1 MPRLDLSFTAPQSWA
16 HGIIST
22 RQEPTTL
29 VEPWGRGSG
38 KSWFSRTEGI
48 WLTVAKYRGKRRRK
62 LGLDTN
68 GNVVNLGEMV
78 GVRIVGLCPTL
89 KQFRD
94 IHGAALEAENKGQW
108 SFLGGKFNRSTLRI
122 DWPDGSWFQ
131 PMPASSASSNSGRG
145 IRCDVVLPDEVDDI
159 DGEVFDSVVRP
170 WFSEGWSLKLVLA
183 GGTPRRGRHGLLYR
197 LHRLG
202 LSTDPR
208 DSRYFSRIATYK
220 DSPELVDPREVEDA
234 RRNMVPAT
242 FAREWECD
250 FDSAEGLVFNFDEDF
265 HVKSPPPHMA
275 FQRRGLGI
283 DHGWEDP
290 GVFLEYGIAGHG
302 NDAILWIT
310 NEHYESHR
318 ENGEWDNIARTRYY
332 GWKAWAD
339 PSRPDRIADLRNAGL
354 SIVGADNSIE
364 AGVARLANLM
374 AKRHEENTPD
384 WTRFY
389 VDPRC
394 VNLIRELKSY
404 RRKPDPNDR
413 GRFLEAIED
422 KNNHAIDCAR
432 YIAISEF
439 GPYSNTGRS
448 ETPDA

>member
-1 MPRLDLSFTAPQSWA
+1 MARIDLSFTAPQSWA

-22 RQEPTTL
+22 RQGPTTL
-29 VEPWGRGSG
+29 VMPWGRGSG

-48 WLTVAKYRGKRRRK
+48 WLTAAKYLGKSRRK
-62 LGLDTN
+62 LGLDTQ
-68 GNVVNLGEMV
+68 GNPVDFGEIR

-94 IHGAALEAENKGQW
+94 IHGAALEAENGGQW
-108 SFLGGKFNRSTLRI
+108 SFLGGRLNRSTLRI

-131 PMPASSASSNSGRG
+131 PMPAAAASSKSGRG
-145 IRCDVVLPDEVDDI
+145 IRCDVVLPDEADDI
-159 DGEVFDSVVRP
+159 DIETFDSVVRP

-197 LHRLG
+197 LHRSG
-202 LSTDPR
+202 ISTVPMDA
-208 DSRYFSRIATYK
+208 RYFSRVATYR
-220 DSPELVDPREVEDA
+220 DSPELVDPREVDDA
-234 RRNMVPAT
+234 RRNMSPTT

-250 FDSAEGLVFNFDEDF
+250 FDSSEGLVFNFSEDF
-265 HVKSPPPHMA
+265 HVKEPPPGIS

-290 GVFLEYGIAGHG
+290 GVFLEYGIIGHG
-302 NDAILWIT
+302 EDAILWIN
-310 NEHYESHR
+310 NEHYHQHKP
-318 ENGEWDNIARTRYY
+318 NHEWDELARSSYY

-339 PSRPDRIADLRNAGL
+339 RSRPDRIADLRRAGL
-354 SIVGADNSIE
+354 EIVGAENSIE
-364 AGVARLANLM
+364 AGIARLAQLM
-374 AKRHEENTPD
+374 AIRHEEELPD
-384 WTRFY
+384 WSRFY
-389 VDPRC
+389 VNPRC

-404 RRKPDPNDR
+404 RRKQDPHET
-413 GRFLEAIED
+413 GKFLEAIED
-422 KNNHAIDCAR
+422 RNNHAIDCAR

-439 GPYSNTGRS
+439 GPYAGSQRT